1 MRFVAAAAIF
11 ASLASGQAVQRPRI
25 LGVAHIALYAH
36 DIEQSRSFYTGML
49 GFQEPYSLENPD
61 GSLSAA
67 FFKINDHQYVE
78 ILPEKEPSTD
88 RLVHIALETDNA
100 EQLREYLG
108 SRGVQV
114 PDRVTKD
121 RTGNTSFTVTDPDK
135 HTVEFV
141 QYDPDGWSMR
151 ENGEFMNDRRAS
163 SHMSHVGIIVY
174 ALEPAMK
181 FYRDILDCQEI
192 WRGSSNQKTL
202 SWVNMKVPDGDNWVE
217 FMLYDQFP
225 DLRQLGVLHHIGMEE
240 TDVARSAAIFE
251 ASPARKNYTRSVELR
266 GTPPR
271 QFQVYDSD
279 GSRTEIM
286 VPSTPG
292 RTSSTA
298 PPIR

>member
-1 MRFVAAAAIF
+1 MKWAI
-11 ASLASGQAVQRPRI
+11 ALTACLCLASSQEVKRPRI
-25 LGVAHIALYAH
+25 TGVAHIGLMAQ
-36 DIEQSRSFYTGML
+36 DINQSRAFYTGVL
-49 GFQEPYSLENPD
+49 GWQEPYSLKNPD
-61 GSLSAA
+61 IA
-67 FFKINDHQYVE
+67 FFKINDRQYVE
-78 ILPEKEPSTD
+78 LVSEDKPATD
-88 RLVHIALETDNA
+88 RLTHIALETDDA
-100 EQLREYLG
+100 AGMLKYLA
-108 SRGVQV
+108 SQGVKV

-121 RTGNTSFTVTDPDK
+121 RIGNTSFTVTDPDK

-141 QYDPDGWSMR
+141 QYEPDGWSAR
-151 ENGEFMNDRRAS
+151 EKGKFMDDCRAS
-163 SHMSHVGIIVY
+163 THMSHVGIIVY

-181 FYRDILDCQEI
+181 FYRDILGCQEN

-240 TDVARSAAIFE
+240 TDVAGSAAIFE
-251 ASPARKNYTRSVELR
+251 ASPARKSYTRPVELR

-271 QFQVYDSD
+271 QFQVYDPD

-286 VPSTPG
+286 VPATPG
-292 RTSSTA
+292 RASSTA